1 MSTNATISRL
11 LEDGTVLTIYS
22 HWDGY
27 PEGVGRVLVES
38 YNTEAQVQDLVA
50 QGDVSV
56 LDDTIGDSEFY
67 RDRGEDNTEAE
78 NFELY
83 DIEDCEEYNYLWAHD
98 EWLFSFQGV
107 WYRLAYYLEAELE
120 DVHSY
125 IRDKNPEIA

>member
-11 LEDGTVLTIYS
+11 LADGTVDTIYS

-38 YNTEAQVQDLVA
+38 YNTEAQVQDLIA
-50 QGDVSV
+50 QGDVST
-56 LDDTIGDSEFY
+56 LDHTLTGSEFY

-83 DIEDCEEYNYLWAHD
+83 DIEDCEEYNYLWACD
-98 EWLFSFQGV
+98 EWLFSYQGV
-107 WYRLAYYLEAELE
+107 WYRLAYYLAAEVDDLR
-120 DVHSY
+120 SY
-125 IRDKNPEIA
+125 LAAKTPELA